1 MRLTTPLSSRRFPT
15 LSIGLAAVLSALA
28 AGCADL
34 PEDQTAVDP
43 EELLSDNGMKTIN
56 GMKVHNGLASIGN
69 GLNLA
74 SGLKSATGLT
84 SGSGLMSTAD
94 GRITVTYLVRCAL
107 PAGRT
112 ITKTDQYGKSY
123 TYAGQIGVAP
133 GWETGACNG
142 TCERWVSACMLALVN
157 TTGDHYPLWLV
168 AQNSSIGWG
177 LDTAF
182 PFQEGSFFGDIFT
195 SPPYA
200 YYCGGRDFGISPIPG
215 RIGGAQVAPPY
226 TNAAGTGG
234 RCLPACTPA
243 DYPHQTEGVKA
254 CYGWNEVIT
263 VFHQ

>member
-1 MRLTTPLSSRRFPT
+1 MRQTLILSSRRFPI
-15 LSIGLAAVLSALA
+15 LSVGLAAVLSALA
-28 AGCADL
+28 AGCAEL
-34 PEDQTAVDP
+34 PDDQSALD
-43 EELLSDNGMKTIN
+43 EEQLMADNGLKTIN
-56 GMKVHNGLASIGN
+56 GMKVHNGLASG
-69 GLNLA
+69 
-74 SGLKSATGLT
+74 SGLTLSSSLKSPTGLT

-94 GRITVTYLVRCAL
+94 GRTTVTYLVRCAL
-107 PAGRT
+107 PAGRS

-123 TYAGQIGVAP
+123 TFTGQIGVAP
-133 GWETGACNG
+133 EWETGACTG

-168 AQNSSIGWG
+168 AQNTSIGWG
-177 LDTAF
+177 LDSSF

-226 TNAAGTGG
+226 TNAAGVGG
-234 RCLPACTPA
+234 KCLPSCTAA

-254 CYGWNEVIT
+254 CFGWNEVVT